1 MSTSHDYVSRDDSN
15 QRAVELQDAPEHA
28 HLAAEKHRGQQDHV
42 TGSEI
47 SRRALEHTENAHHTH
62 APTTG
67 HGVTAFGHEDIA
79 VLAHNLWEARGCPV
93 GSPDEDWFHA
103 VKELRTRA
111 IAGGPVN

>member
-15 QRAVELQDAPEHA
+15 QRVVELHDAPEHA
-28 HLAAEKHRGQQDHV
+28 HLVAENHREQHV

-47 SRRALEHTENAHHTH
+47 SRRALEHTEDAHHAH
-62 APTTG
+62 AAITG

-79 VLAHNLWEARGCPV
+79 VLAHKLWEARGCPV

-111 IAGGPVN
+111 IAGGRVYE